1 MRYVKQINL
10 PPELKEQIKTSAAS
24 GMCRAF
30 HMLPAQ
36 SPYGHLC
43 ALRTDLPDVDLEALL
58 DLSHQGNS
66 STHSALT

>member
-1 MRYVKQINL
+1 MRYAKQINL

-24 GMCRAF
+24 GF

-36 SPYGHLC
+36 SLYGHLC

-66 STHSALT
+66 STHSNLT